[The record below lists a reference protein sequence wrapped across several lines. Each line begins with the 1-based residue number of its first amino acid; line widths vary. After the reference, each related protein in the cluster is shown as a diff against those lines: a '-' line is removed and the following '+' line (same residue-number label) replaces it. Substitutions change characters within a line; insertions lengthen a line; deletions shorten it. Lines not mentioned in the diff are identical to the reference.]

1 MWTGISEKKGIE
13 MNKQYVLVDI
23 KQMKSKMNGGIFFR
37 LTWACLDDMTRWETD
52 VQETYRNWLK
62 NGWRDIVENRRYG
75 VYTNLQRSS
84 RQNNRKVGVV
94 TADSYPECIA
104 ATDQETAVEVVVKEQ
119 ERIADQHRNTM
130 FDSVFVTE

>member
-1 MWTGISEKKGIE
+1 MTRE
-13 MNKQYVLVDI
+13 YVLVDI
-23 KQMKSKMNGGIFFR
+23 KKMPSKMNGGMFYR

-52 VQETYRNWLK
+52 VQENYRNWLK
-62 NGWRDIVENRRYG
+62 NGWCDIVDNKRYG

-94 TADSYPECIA
+94 TADSYPECIIPID
-104 ATDQETAVEVVVKEQ
+104 TQELAVDVVVAEQ
-119 ERIADQHRNTM
+119 QRIADQNRNTM